1 MNKEKIRE
9 LFYNLDN
16 VNHLAAC
23 SKSPMLKT
31 VKSSMENYM
40 KDVIELGNPWN
51 LWTEKVEKAR
61 ELFAQ
66 LIHADKKDIAA
77 LYSVSS
83 ALNSIMSSME
93 FSNRNEIVTS
103 DMEFPTTNFA
113 LYGYSKFGAKIK
125 TIKSSGNTIDID
137 NYNGAINKNTLMTTA
152 IHVSSLNGF
161 RQDVGKIASIAHENG
176 SYIYV
181 DDYQSLGGVN
191 IDVKK
196 SKIDFLASGNLKWL
210 LGVSGVAFLYVNPEI
225 VETLKPANIG
235 WFSQKNPFEFGAES
249 LNYAEGARRF
259 ENGTWAIP
267 SIYASIE
274 GMKAIL
280 DYYDY
285 IEKEDRKL
293 FQHAIDS
300 LERNGIPTITPDE
313 AANIIAIPMKNPGDA
328 EAMLKKKYKIITSAR
343 GDSLRIAPHFYNT
356 EEEISEAIEKIKFQ
370 FFK

>member
-66 LIHADKKDIAA
+66 LIHADKNDIAA

-83 ALNSIMSSME
+83 ALNSIMGSMD

-113 LYGYSKFGAKIK
+113 LYGYSKFGAEIK

-161 RQDVGKIASIAHENG
+161 RQDV
-176 SYIYV
+176 
-181 DDYQSLGGVN
+181 
-191 IDVKK
+191 
-196 SKIDFLASGNLKWL
+196 
-210 LGVSGVAFLYVNPEI
+210 
-225 VETLKPANIG
+225 
-235 WFSQKNPFEFGAES
+235 
-249 LNYAEGARRF
+249 
-259 ENGTWAIP
+259 
-267 SIYASIE
+267 
-274 GMKAIL
+274 
-280 DYYDY
+280 
-285 IEKEDRKL
+285 
-293 FQHAIDS
+293 
-300 LERNGIPTITPDE
+300 
-313 AANIIAIPMKNPGDA
+313 
-328 EAMLKKKYKIITSAR
+328 
-343 GDSLRIAPHFYNT
+343 
-356 EEEISEAIEKIKFQ
+356 
-370 FFK
+370 

>member
-9 LFYNLDN
+9 LFYNLDEI
-16 VNHLAAC
+16 NHLAAC

-31 VKSSMENYM
+31 VKSGMESYM
-40 KDVIELGNPWN
+40 RDVIQLGNPWN
-51 LWTEKVEKAR
+51 LWTEKVEEAR
-61 ELFAQ
+61 SLFAH
-66 LIHADKKDIAA
+66 LIHADKRDIAA

-83 ALNSIMSSME
+83 ALNSVMSSME
-93 FSNRNEIVTS
+93 FSERNEIVTS

-113 LYGYSKFGAKIK
+113 LNGYTRYGAKIK
-125 TIKSSGNTIDID
+125 TIKGKNNSINLES
-137 NYNGAINKNTLMTTA
+137 YEGAINKKTLMATA

-161 RQDVGKIASIAHENG
+161 RQDISKIAEIAHENG

-191 IDVKK
+191 IDVKI
-196 SKIDFLASGNLKWL
+196 SKVDFLASGNLKWL

-225 VETLKPANIG
+225 VEALKPANIG
-235 WFSQKNPFEFGAES
+235 WFSQKNPFEFGAEA

-259 ENGTWAIP
+259 ESGTWSMP

-274 GMKAIL
+274 GMKTIL
-280 DYYDY
+280 DYYNY
-285 IEKEDRKL
+285 IENEDRKL
-293 FQHAIDS
+293 FLHS
-300 LERNGIPTITPDE
+300 LESLQENHIPTITPDD
-313 AANIIAIPMKNPGDA
+313 AANIIAIPMKNPGEA
-328 EAMLKKKYKIITSAR
+328 ESILKKKYNIITSAR

-356 EEEISEAIEKIKFQ
+356 GDEIDNTIEKIKLE